1 MGCSRNCVPDVGY
14 FCTGGIGARS
24 VCAITCGDYIKGGN

>member
-14 FCTGGIGARS
+14 SCTGSIGAIS
-24 VCAITCGDYIKGGN
+24 VCVNICGDYIKAGI